1 MSRRDRYLFQKI
13 VVSSPVFQLEPDIIV
28 DLIDNQSLLF
38 INESSG
44 SVDVSFDGETVH
56 AELNAAIGTGTLSIM
71 DFPFK
76 KIWLRLHSGVASTII
91 IQNNANVYSNNSTDV
106 TIVAADGYQLST
118 PFADPFPGA
127 GLAIGFNDG
136 SEMQYARVYDTDT
149 GLGEEFTLGTVL
161 RASAPG
167 GSVETGT
174 SSNPLRTDPTGSTA
188 QPVTDNGGSLT
199 VDTTQLPAVLIGGRL
214 DTNNGSWLGSTAPTV
229 GQKAMVNSVPV
240 VIASD
245 QTAVPVSDNSGSLTV
260 DTPQLPTALVGNRL
274 DTNTGS
280 WLGSTVPTVGQKTMT
295 ESIPVVVSSNQTV
308 IPVSDNSGSL
318 TVDTTQ
324 LPASLVGNRLDT
336 NTGSW
341 LGSTAP
347 TVGQKT
353 SDNSIPVVVSSD
365 QSSLMVEPVDSVL
378 DAFAR
383 VRVSSPIT
391 LFDGKNLYGNRALD
405 YDEAFTGSGSAADVA
420 NAPLRRLTV
429 TGNAAD
435 SAIRQTKRYFA
446 YQAGKSHQV
455 LVTFILGAAVANVRR
470 RVGYFDG
477 NNGVFLQQ
485 TSAGNSLVLR
495 SSTSGSPSD
504 IPVAQS
510 SWNVDPMDGTGP
522 SGRIL
527 DLSKSQILYIDLE
540 WLGVGRVRC
549 GFLIDGKLYYVHS
562 FYTANVT
569 PSVYTA
575 TAALPVRWEIAN
587 TAASAGATLNCN
599 CASVASEG
607 GNEYPGILT
616 GIDRDISLR
625 NFTVGEGTTLRPL
638 LGIRANAANT
648 RMTVYPES
656 IEVLCTT
663 NSTAGFKWVLL
674 LNPTITGGAAAN
686 WTAVSPNSGLEYDIT
701 RSGVVSS
708 GYPVA
713 SGYGIGNVKTA
724 LLQRNISLGATIA
737 GVRDEYVLAVAQ
749 LTGATESYVAAMQMR
764 EIF

>member
-1 MSRRDRYLFQKI
+1 MTTRKERFLFEKI
-13 VVSSPVFQLEPDIIV
+13 PVSSPSFQVEPDLIL
-28 DLIDNQSLLF
+28 DLLDNQSILF
-38 INESSG
+38 VNQNNG
-44 SVDVSFDGETVH
+44 SVEISFDGSTIH
-56 AELNAAIGTGTLSIM
+56 AELNPNIGTGSLAIENFT
-71 DFPFK
+71 FN
-76 KIWLRLHSGVASTII
+76 KIWFRLSSGVATTVLV
-91 IQNNANVYSNNSTDV
+91 QNNANIYSNLNSDV

-118 PFADPFPGA
+118 PFADPFPNA
-127 GLAIGFNDG
+127 GLAVGFSDG
-136 SEMQYARVYDTDT
+136 SELQYAKVFDVDTS
-149 GLGEEFTLGTVL
+149 LSKEFVLGTVL
-161 RASAPG
+161 RTSGAG
-167 GSVETGT
+167 GSVEAGT
-174 SSNPLRTDPTGSTA
+174 STNPLRVDPTGSTA
-188 QPVTDNGGSLT
+188 QPVTDNGSSLT
-199 VDTTQLPAVLIGGRL
+199 VDTSQLPASLVSGRL

-229 GQKAMVNSVPV
+229 GQKAMLS
-240 VIASD
+240 
-245 QTAVPVSDNSGSLTV
+245 
-260 DTPQLPTALVGNRL
+260 
-274 DTNTGS
+274 
-280 WLGSTVPTVGQKTMT
+280 
-295 ESIPVVVSSNQTV
+295 SIPVVVASDQTV

-318 TVDTTQ
+318 TVDTSQ

-504 IPVAQS
+504 TPVAQS

-549 GFLIDGKLYYVHS
+549 GFVIDGKLYYVHS

-587 TAASAGATLNCN
+587 TAASAGATLDCS

-616 GIDRDISLR
+616 GIDRNISLR

-638 LGIRANAANT
+638 LGIRANTANT
-648 RMTVYPES
+648 RMTAYPES

-701 RSGVVSS
+701 RSGLVSS

-713 SGYGIGNVKTA
+713 SGYGIGNVTTA